1 MKQNTDLKLIIL
13 SCYINANVSPHAI
26 MNLSVACCEKTLSK
40 LFEEASVSI
49 FVQISVSE
57 YWHDSK
63 WWPIPEKKQAAR
75 ISNKLQYWRFCH
87 FCLEPLLSNWCCAGF
102 KSHSAAAHFSQE
114 NTNAF
119 FFSFTM
125 LLGAMLSNVCAKV
138 FLIPLSLSLRHDV
151 SLICVKCGRKKNL
164 KKKST
169 WREEKKSFRKYA
181 TEAFN

>member
-1 MKQNTDLKLIIL
+1 MPMSLHMQYWTFLLRVVKRPFQSYSKKHLCPFLCRFLCQNTDMIPNDDQYQKKNRL
-13 SCYINANVSPHAI
+13 HA
-26 MNLSVACCEKTLSK
+26 S
-40 LFEEASVSI
+40 
-49 FVQISVSE
+49 QISFSTGGFVTSAL
-57 YWHDSK
+57 S
-63 WWPIPEKKQAAR
+63 P
-75 ISNKLQYWRFCH
+75 FCQIGVVQVLNH
-87 FCLEPLLSNWCCAGF
+87 IQLLLIF
-102 KSHSAAAHFSQE
+102 HRKTQML
-114 NTNAF
+114 F